1 MEDLFKPGLA
11 EEPDGAVAI
20 VPDVGGEGFIQACLE
35 VEPGDFQPEAQVAAE
50 EELRGDYERLRAV
63 YLFHR
68 YTGHERDPRALL
80 QSLLALAFELLP
92 ADRGA
97 ILLRAD
103 EGAPLVPIVSR
114 RRHPEQ
120 DHGGIRIPDSILRRA
135 VRGRSAILS
144 GDAQSDLRFQ
154 GSASVIREN
163 VRSAM
168 CVPLVGQSEV
178 LGVVHLDTEE
188 ATSAFSVRDLR
199 LLSTLA
205 GQAAAVLERARL
217 RARVEAEAR
226 LRERLARFL
235 APEILS
241 EVVERGIDLRAE
253 GRTDRVSVLFCDIR
267 GFTALAERLPPAELV
282 RLLNAFFERMVAV
295 VFRHRGVLDK
305 FIGDAVM
312 AVWGAPIRRPDD
324 ALRAVQAGQEML
336 AVLAEFNRG
345 GREPAWPEL
354 AVGVG
359 LNTGEAVIGTVG
371 SSLRM
376 EYTVMGDA
384 VNLAARVCDL
394 AQPGQMLVTES
405 TFQEAWA
412 VADGRRLKVRPLPA
426 AQVRGRSRPVQVV
439 EVLCP

>member
-1 MEDLFKPGLA
+1 MGSLGRPGLTPA
-11 EEPDGAVAI
+11 PDGAVAI
-20 VPDVGGEGFIQACLE
+20 VPDVGGEGAIQACLE
-35 VEPGDFQPEAQVAAE
+35 VEPGDFRPEALVATG
-50 EELRGDYERLRAV
+50 EELRADYERLRAA

-68 YTGHERDPRALL
+68 YMGHERDPRALL
-80 QSLLALAFELLP
+80 ENLLRLSFELLP

-103 EGAPLVPIVSR
+103 EGAPLVPVASR
-114 RRHPEQ
+114 RRRPELE
-120 DHGGIRIPDSILRRA
+120 DGGIRIPDSILRRA
-135 VRGRSAILS
+135 VRSRAAILS

-154 GSASVIREN
+154 GSNSVIREN

-168 CVPLVGQSEV
+168 CVPLVGQREV
-178 LGVVHLDTEE
+178 LGAVHLDTEE
-188 ATSAFSVRDLR
+188 ATSAFSVKELR

-205 GQAAAVLERARL
+205 GQAAAVLERAQLLERL
-217 RARVEAEAR
+217 EAEAR
-226 LRERLARFL
+226 TRERLARFL
-235 APEILS
+235 APEVLS

-253 GRTDRVSVLFCDIR
+253 GRTGRVSVLFCDVR

-305 FIGDAVM
+305 FIGDALM

-324 ALRAVQAGQEML
+324 ALRAMTAGREML
-336 AVLAEFNRG
+336 AALAEFNRD

-359 LNTGEAVIGTVG
+359 LNTGEAVVGTVG

-394 AQPGQMLVTES
+394 AQPGQMLATEAA
-405 TFQEAWA
+405 FEDARA
-412 VADGRRLKVRPLPA
+412 VAEGRRLKVRPLPA
-426 AQVRGRSRPVQVV
+426 AQVRGRTRPVNVV
-439 EVLCP
+439 EILGP